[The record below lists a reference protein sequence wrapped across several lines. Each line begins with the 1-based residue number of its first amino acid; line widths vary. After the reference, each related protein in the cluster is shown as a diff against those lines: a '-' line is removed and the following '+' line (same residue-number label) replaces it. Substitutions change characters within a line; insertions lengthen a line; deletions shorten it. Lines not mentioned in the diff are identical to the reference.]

1 MTQSFFTRMVLCVGK
16 NDRLGSDEALTYG
29 PLSTKYCE
37 PGMKLVTLLI
47 AFSILLSGCARKSE
61 LEQARVDLTEAQR
74 KIETLENERISR
86 EQYDNTRASLKLA
99 DEQIALL
106 ESELKLAQE
115 RLAAQE
121 RENPMVDQASEPGPN
136 GNGTPATLGLVKGV
150 YERSNETFVYSP
162 DAQLDF
168 GRHLQISSPTGLMV
182 SDPEQKIVGGDLN
195 IKAKDV
201 MIETTDGLLSTAADG
216 SVKFIGKTLTMKFSD
231 KKTAP
236 DEPVAMPPLPN
247 ANPAADIP
255 AIPLP
260 ATGRSP

>member
-1 MTQSFFTRMVLCVGK
+1 
-16 NDRLGSDEALTYG
+16 
-29 PLSTKYCE
+29 
-37 PGMKLVTLLI
+37 MKLVTLFI

-86 EQYDNTRASLKLA
+86 AQYENTRASLKLA

-121 RENPMVDQASEPGPN
+121 RENTRVDQAGETGLN
-136 GNGTPATLGLVKGV
+136 GSGGAPAALGLVKGV
-150 YERSNETFVYSP
+150 YEHSNDTFVYSS
-162 DAQLDF
+162 DAQLNF

-201 MIETTDGLLSTAADG
+201 MIETSDGLLSTAADG
-216 SVKFIGKTLTMKFSD
+216 SVKFIGKTLTMKFED
-231 KKTAP
+231 KKPAL
-236 DEPVAMPPLPN
+236 DEAAQIPPPPG
-247 ANPAADIP
+247 ANPPAADMPVTDALSP
-255 AIPLP
+255 AS
-260 ATGRSP
+260 TRVQ